1 MLHVQDT
8 EKEHV
13 LQHMGH
19 SWDVHKIFYRQTSDV
34 IERLDIAKLLLM
46 QDQNFIA
53 KLLLMQDQNLI
64 DENRRKTLQEIELKN
79 LTFKSKLMIVCPT
92 IPINLCFF
100 RNFC

>member
-19 SWDVHKIFYRQTSDV
+19 SWDIHKIFYRQTSDV
-34 IERLDIAKLLLM
+34 IERLD
-46 QDQNFIA
+46 IA

>member
-34 IERLDIAKLLLM
+34 IERLD
-46 QDQNFIA
+46 IA

>member
-34 IERLDIAKLLLM
+34 IERLDIV
-46 QDQNFIA
+46 

>member
-1 MLHVQDT
+1 MLHVHDT

-46 QDQNFIA
+46 QDQN
-53 KLLLMQDQNLI
+53 LI

-79 LTFKSKLMIVCPT
+79 LTFKSKLMIVCPA

>member
-46 QDQNFIA
+46 QDQN
-53 KLLLMQDQNLI
+53 LI

-79 LTFKSKLMIVCPT
+79 LTFKSKLTSVK
-92 IPINLCFF
+92 LFF
-100 RNFC
+100 